1 MPSAADRF
9 TRLQKVAI
17 FLVALG
23 EEKARQLLVEL
34 DLDTVEKLNAAI
46 LDLGRVTPQ
55 ERAAVMV
62 EFGDFFYKGKPLKAK
77 LSEVIDRPRR
87 TSPRRA
93 APTAPPTTARATPTP
108 APTPPAP
115 TPAKPPTKGFSVPFA
130 QAQPKPS
137 ADDKVARQA
146 LRHLRRR
153 VDPGQI
159 DWGRAGY
166 DFGEGFKGPATGRG

>member
-1 MPSAADRF
+1 MSSFADRF

-17 FLVALG
+17 FLVTLG
-23 EEKARQLLVEL
+23 EEKARHLLTEL
-34 DLDTVEKLNAAI
+34 DLETVEKVNAAI
-46 LDLGRVTPQ
+46 LGLGQVTPQ

-62 EFGDFFYKGKPLKAK
+62 EFGDFFYKGKALKAK
-77 LSEVIDRPRR
+77 LAEAPDRPRR
-87 TSPRRA
+87 SAPRRA
-93 APTAPPTTARATPTP
+93 SPAAPPTAARP
-108 APTPPAP
+108 APASPPPAP
-115 TPAKPPTKGFSVPFA
+115 PPAKPAKGFAAPFA
-130 QAQPKPS
+130 PTSPKPA

-166 DFGEGFKGPATGRG
+166 DFGEGFKGPSSGRG